1 MQVFRV
7 SFDRRYNSRCES
19 APMNN
24 VLSDIRVLDLTQA
37 MAGPICGM
45 LLGDFGADV
54 IKIERPGSG
63 DQSRG
68 WGPPFVQSES
78 AYFLSAN
85 RNKRSLTLNL
95 DKPEA
100 IEILHEL
107 ARGAD
112 VFLVNQ
118 PSLASLQKRQHD
130 YETLRAIN
138 PRLIYASITGYG
150 FTGPKAGLAGYD
162 LVAQGEA
169 GLMSFTGSADW
180 EPMRYPIPI
189 ADITTGIYAALGVLV
204 ALRAREQTGEGQF
217 LDMALLDSQLTWLN
231 HIGSNYLNAGVE
243 PQKIGN
249 THASIV
255 PYQVFRAADKHLI
268 VAVGSEALWKKFVS
282 ILGAEE
288 TLGTDPRFA
297 TNRSRNQHR
306 AELVSR
312 IQELMEKKPAAEWVD
327 ALRRAEIPCGPIN
340 TTAEALN
347 DPQTRARGMVVE
359 IEHPLLGMAKS
370 VGNPVH
376 LSETPVTYR
385 RHPPMLGE
393 QNDEILRALGK
404 TEAEI
409 GDWRLKHVI

>member
-1 MQVFRV
+1 
-7 SFDRRYNSRCES
+7 
-19 APMNN
+19 MNN
-24 VLSDIRVLDLTQA
+24 TLSDIRVLDLTQA

-95 DKPEA
+95 DQPKA

-107 ARGAD
+107 VRGAD

-118 PSLASLQKRQHD
+118 PSLASLQKRKHD
-130 YETLRAIN
+130 YETLRALN
-138 PRLIYASITGYG
+138 PRLIYVSITGYG

-169 GLMSFTGSADW
+169 GLMSFTGKPDW

-189 ADITTGIYAALGVLV
+189 ADITTGVYAALGVLV
-204 ALRAREQTGEGQF
+204 ALRARDQNGVGQF
-217 LDMALLDSQLTWLN
+217 LDMALFDSQLTWLN
-231 HIGSNYLNAGVE
+231 HIGSNYLNANVE

-255 PYQVFRAADKHLI
+255 PYQVFRAQDKYI
-268 VAVGSEALWKKFVS
+268 IIAVGSEALWKKFLRV
-282 ILGAEE
+282 LAAED
-288 TLGTDPRFA
+288 TLGRDERFQS
-297 TNRSRNQHR
+297 NRGRNEHR
-306 AELVSR
+306 AELVGVKSH
-312 IQELMEKKPAAEWVD
+312 VNYH
-327 ALRRAEIPCGPIN
+327 RR
-340 TTAEALN
+340 L
-347 DPQTRARGMVVE
+347 
-359 IEHPLLGMAKS
+359 
-370 VGNPVH
+370 
-376 LSETPVTYR
+376 
-385 RHPPMLGE
+385 
-393 QNDEILRALGK
+393 
-404 TEAEI
+404 
-409 GDWRLKHVI
+409 

>member
-1 MQVFRV
+1 M
-7 SFDRRYNSRCES
+7 E
-19 APMNN
+19 N
-24 VLSDIRVLDLTQA
+24 VLSDIRALDLTQA

-54 IKIERPGSG
+54 IKIERPGTG

-118 PSLASLQKRQHD
+118 PSLASLQKRKHD

-138 PRLIYASITGYG
+138 PRLIYVSITGYG

-169 GLMSFTGSADW
+169 GLMSFTGNHDW
-180 EPMRYPIPI
+180 EPMRYPVPI

-204 ALRAREQTGEGQF
+204 ALRAREQNGAGQF
-217 LDMALLDSQLTWLN
+217 LDMALFDSQLTWLN
-231 HIGSNYLNAGVE
+231 HIGSNYLNANVE

-255 PYQVFRAADKHLI
+255 PYQVFRARDKYLI
-268 VAVGSEALWKKFVS
+268 IAVGSEALWKKFVRV
-282 ILGAEE
+282 LNAQDTFGADE
-288 TLGTDPRFA
+288 RFQS
-297 TNRSRNQHR
+297 NRSRNQHR
-306 AELVSR
+306 AELIENIQR
-312 IQELMEKKPAAEWVD
+312 ILETEIAAYWVEKLRAE
-327 ALRRAEIPCGPIN
+327 EIPCGPIN
-340 TTAEALN
+340 TAADALN
-347 DPQTRARGMVVE
+347 DAQTRARGMIAE
-359 IEHPLLGMAKS
+359 IEHPLLGVAKS
-370 VGNPVH
+370 VGNPIH
-376 LSETPVTYR
+376 LSATPITYR
-385 RHPPMLGE
+385 RHPPLLGE
-393 QNDEILRALGK
+393 HTEQILRELGK
-404 TEAEI
+404 SNAEI
-409 GDWRLKHVI
+409 GDWRLHQVI

>member
-1 MQVFRV
+1 
-7 SFDRRYNSRCES
+7 
-19 APMNN
+19 MNN

-54 IKIERPGSG
+54 IKIERPGTG

-95 DKPEA
+95 DKAEA

-118 PSLASLQKRQHD
+118 PSLASLQKRKHD

-138 PRLIYASITGYG
+138 PRLIYVSITGYG
-150 FTGPKAGLAGYD
+150 FSGPKAGLAGYD

-169 GLMSFTGSADW
+169 GLMSFTGNENW

-189 ADITTGIYAALGVLV
+189 ADITTGIYATLGVLV
-204 ALRAREQTGEGQF
+204 ALRAREQNGVGQF
-217 LDMALLDSQLTWLN
+217 LDMALFDSQLTWLN
-231 HIGSNYLNAGVE
+231 HIGSNYLNANVE

-255 PYQVFRAADKHLI
+255 PYQVFRAQDKYI
-268 VAVGSEALWKKFVS
+268 IIAVGSEALWKKFVRV
-282 ILGAEE
+282 LNAVE
-288 TLGTDPRFA
+288 TLGADERFS
-297 TNRSRNQHR
+297 TNRGRNQHR
-306 AELVSR
+306 HELIAH
-312 IQELMEKKPAAEWVD
+312 IQKILETKPAAYWVEQ
-327 ALRRAEIPCGPIN
+327 LRAQEIPCGPIN
-340 TTAEALN
+340 SAAEALN
-347 DPQTRARGMVVE
+347 DAQTRARGMIVE
-359 IEHPLLGMAKS
+359 IEHPLIGIAKS
-370 VGNPVH
+370 VGNPIH
-376 LSETPVTYR
+376 FSETPVTYR
-385 RHPPMLGE
+385 KHPPLLGE
-393 QNDEILRALGK
+393 HNQEILRELGK
-404 TEAEI
+404 RDDEVFKLRQD
-409 GDWRLKHVI
+409 GVIE

>member
-1 MQVFRV
+1 MH
-7 SFDRRYNSRCES
+7 N
-19 APMNN
+19 A
-24 VLSDIRVLDLTQA
+24 LSDIRVLDLTQA

-107 ARGAD
+107 VRSAD

-118 PSLASLQKRQHD
+118 PSLASLQKRKHD
-130 YETLRAIN
+130 FETLRAIN
-138 PRLIYASITGYG
+138 PRLIYVSITGYG

-169 GLMSFTGSADW
+169 GLMSFTGSDSW

-204 ALRAREQTGEGQF
+204 ALRARDQNGVGQF
-217 LDMALLDSQLTWLN
+217 LDMALLDSQLSWLN

-243 PQKIGN
+243 PARIGN

-255 PYQVFRAADKHLI
+255 PYQVFRVQDKYVI
-268 VAVGSEALWKKFVS
+268 VAVGSEALWKKFVG
-282 ILGAEE
+282 ILGADE
-288 TLGTDPRFA
+288 TLGADPRFA
-297 TNRSRNQHR
+297 TNRTRNQYR
-306 AELVSR
+306 TELVAR
-312 IQELMEKKPAAEWVD
+312 IQEILETKPAAFWVD
-327 ALRRAEIPCGPIN
+327 ELRQAEIPCGPIYSA
-340 TTAEALN
+340 AEALN
-347 DPQTRARGMVVE
+347 DPQTRARGMIVE
-359 IEHPLLGMAKS
+359 IEHPLLGIAKS

-385 RHPPMLGE
+385 KHPPLLGE
-393 QNDEILRALGK
+393 QTVEILQALGK
-404 TEAEI
+404 TNAEI
-409 GDWRLKHVI
+409 ENWKLNQVI

>member
-1 MQVFRV
+1 
-7 SFDRRYNSRCES
+7 
-19 APMNN
+19 MNN

-85 RNKRSLTLNL
+85 RNKRSLALNL
-95 DKPEA
+95 DKPA
-100 IEILHEL
+100 AVEILHEL

-118 PSLASLQKRQHD
+118 PSLASLQKRRLD
-130 YETLRAIN
+130 YDALRQIN
-138 PRLIYASITGYG
+138 PRLIYVSITGYG

-169 GLMSFTGSADW
+169 GLMSFTGNPDW

-189 ADITTGIYAALGVLV
+189 ADITTGVYATIGVFA
-204 ALRAREQTGEGQF
+204 ALRARDQNGAGQF
-217 LDMALLDSQLTWLN
+217 IDMALFDSQLTWLN
-231 HIGSNYLNAGVE
+231 HIGSNYLNAGQE

-255 PYQVFRAADKHLI
+255 PYQVFRAQDKYLI
-268 VAVGSEALWKKFVS
+268 IAVGSEALWKKFLRV
-282 ILGAEE
+282 LAAEE
-288 TLGTDPRFA
+288 TLGRDERFQS
-297 TNRSRNQHR
+297 NRGRNEHR
-306 AELVSR
+306 HALVAH
-312 IQELMEKKPAAEWVD
+312 IQKILETKPASYWVEQ
-327 ALRRAEIPCGPIN
+327 LRAAEIPCGPIN
-340 TTAEALN
+340 SAAEAL
-347 DPQTRARGMVVE
+347 DDAQTRARGMIVE
-359 IEHPLLGMAKS
+359 IEHPLIGVAKS
-370 VGNPVH
+370 VGNPIH

-385 RHPPMLGE
+385 KHPPLLGE
-393 QNDEILRALGK
+393 HTQEILRALGK
-404 TEAEI
+404 RETEILE
-409 GDWRLKHVI
+409 LKQDNVVGW

>member
-1 MQVFRV
+1 M
-7 SFDRRYNSRCES
+7 
-19 APMNN
+19 PN

-68 WGPPFVQSES
+68 WGPPFIESES

-107 ARGAD
+107 VRSAD

-118 PSLASLQKRQHD
+118 PSLPSLQKRKHD
-130 YETLRAIN
+130 YDSLRAIN
-138 PRLIYASITGYG
+138 PRLIYVSITGYG
-150 FTGPKAGLAGYD
+150 FTGPKAGLSGYD
-162 LVAQGEA
+162 LIAQGEA

-180 EPMRYPIPI
+180 EPMRYPVPI
-189 ADITTGIYAALGVLV
+189 ADITTGMYAAMGVLV
-204 ALRAREQTGEGQF
+204 ALRARDQSGVGQF
-217 LDMALLDSQLTWLN
+217 IDMALFDSQLTWLN

-255 PYQVFRAADKHLI
+255 PYQVFHAQDKYII
-268 VAVGSEALWKKFVS
+268 VGVGSEALWKKFLTVLNAQDT
-282 ILGAEE
+282 LGADE
-288 TLGTDPRFA
+288 RFA
-297 TNRSRNQHR
+297 TNRLRNQHR
-306 AELVSR
+306 AEVVEK
-312 IQELMEKKPAAEWVD
+312 IQKILETRPADDWVQAMR
-327 ALRRAEIPCGPIN
+327 ALEIPCGPIN
-340 TTAEALN
+340 SAAEALN
-347 DPQTRARGMVVE
+347 DAQTHARGMIVE
-359 IEHPLLGMAKS
+359 IGHPLIGTAKS
-370 VGNPVH
+370 VGNPIH
-376 LSETPVTYR
+376 LAGTPVTYR
-385 RHPPMLGE
+385 HHPPMLGE
-393 QNDEILRALGK
+393 QTDAILCELGKSEQEIQVLRANG
-404 TEAEI
+404 
-409 GDWRLKHVI
+409 VI